1 MKQDIEKL
9 LEKYYAGETTLDE
22 EKQLRTFFRGASVP
36 THLAKHAGLFRH
48 FAQARQEEPSTE
60 FIPPLSDHLP
70 KNRPAGRVRS
80 LTHWGLRLAASVAL
94 LAGGFL
100 GGLWYERGLKPG
112 QPTATSSAL
121 AIKKVLDF
129 DQTSQTSASERIQA
143 VNQSSELPEAD
154 QTITQLLI
162 NTLNFDENVNVRLAA
177 CQALMRLPNEPGVR
191 EALIQSLKIQTDPY
205 MQIMLI
211 EALVAIQ
218 EKRAVHEMQRLIR
231 NRQVL
236 DVVRQKAEEGLNRL
250 SQAPKP
256 AAS

>member
-1 MKQDIEKL
+1 M
-9 LEKYYAGETTLDE
+9 
-22 EKQLRTFFRGASVP
+22 
-36 THLAKHAGLFRH
+36 
-48 FAQARQEEPSTE
+48 
-60 FIPPLSDHLP
+60 
-70 KNRPAGRVRS
+70 
-80 LTHWGLRLAASVAL
+80 
-94 LAGGFL
+94 

-191 EALIQSLKIQTDPY
+191 ESLIQSLKIQTDPY

-256 AAS
+256 SAS